1 MIDSR
6 STIVC
11 EVTRLLAV
19 LASLA
24 GMALGGCQQ
33 QQQRHSAGHNP
44 TLKDPPPEFEMRQDR
59 PPTQK
64 TLFTMADI
72 LAVQGKDRQCEFV
85 LRRCIQ
91 EYPQFM
97 PAYNRLA
104 ELLMR
109 QGRANEAVMMLA
121 AAIQIRPDD
130 PVLLNNM
137 GMCLIIRQEY
147 GKALEHF
154 TLAAGLRPENKK
166 YRANMATA
174 LGLLGRHEES
184 LALLQQCLFEQDA
197 GHNAEVLHEASEKV
211 AGTPIG
217 IQG

>member
-6 STIVC
+6 A
-11 EVTRLLAV
+11 VTACGVPRFLAA
-19 LASLA
+19 LMCLA
-24 GMALGGCQQ
+24 GIVLGGCEG
-33 QQQRHSAGHNP
+33 QQRYGAGQKP
-44 TLKDPPPEFEMRQDR
+44 KLKAPSPEFEMRQDR

-72 LAVQGKDRQCEFV
+72 LATQGKDRQCEFV
-85 LRRCIQ
+85 LRRCLQ

-97 PAYNRLA
+97 PAYNQLA

-109 QGRANEAVMMLA
+109 QGRANEAVTVLA
-121 AAIQIRPDD
+121 TAVQIRPDD
-130 PVLLNNM
+130 PVLLNNL
-137 GMCLIIRQEY
+137 GMCLMIHREY
-147 GKALEHF
+147 GTALEHF
-154 TLAAGLRPENKK
+154 TQAAGLRPENRK

-184 LALLQQCLFEQDA
+184 LALLQQCLFEQEA
-197 GHNAEVLHEASEKV
+197 NHNAQVLREASEKA
-211 AGTPIG
+211 AGTSLG

>member
-1 MIDSR
+1 MSDSR
-6 STIVC
+6 PATVYD
-11 EVTRLLAV
+11 VPRFLAV
-19 LASLA
+19 LACLA
-24 GMALGGCQQ
+24 GIVLGGCEG
-33 QQQRHSAGHNP
+33 QQRYGAGQKP
-44 TLKDPPPEFEMRQDR
+44 KWKDPSPESEMRQDR

-72 LAVQGKDRQCEFV
+72 LATQGKDRQCEFV

-109 QGRANEAVMMLA
+109 QGRANEAVMVLA
-121 AAIQIRPDD
+121 EALQIRSDD
-130 PVLLNNM
+130 PVLLNNL
-137 GMCLIIRQEY
+137 GMCLMIRKEY

-154 TLAAGLRPENKK
+154 TRAAGLRPENRK

-184 LALLQQCLFEQDA
+184 LALLQQCLFEPEA
-197 GHNAEVLHEASEKV
+197 NHNAQVLREANEK
-211 AGTPIG
+211 ASGTSIG
-217 IQG
+217 IEG